1 MKVTPVKGTNDYL
14 PKEVE
19 IRDYLQQKILEV
31 YLANGFEHIIT
42 PVIEDIE
49 NLDKSDGGEN
59 LNLIFKI
66 MKRGDKLDKALAS
79 GVTSENENVLA
90 DMGLRYDLTLPL
102 SRYYANNKDKLTLP
116 MKCIQMDRV
125 YRAERPQK
133 GRLREFIQCDIDIIG
148 SESNDSEI
156 ELILTTT
163 KALQAIGMK
172 NFKVKLNDRRLLR
185 AVLMQMGFAEN
196 ELDSVCITFD
206 KLDKIGMDGVEAEL
220 TEKGFAKEAI
230 TKFTQFLEKNDFS
243 LDSLKDM
250 LEDSSE
256 IDEIMINPSSKDTVC
271 IDLDS
276 FFDLFAIKNNSN
288 DWIFEK
294 ARPLNQEVKVYY
306 REFEPLMKKQAIG
319 GVYSS
324 KNPFKASVN
333 MHFED
338 HIPYLNVLI
347 LPKDTKTVYL
357 GGMMDPEMSCDILL
371 APETEFKFISQED
384 EHTMIWKCVNQKF
397 YD

>member
-1 MKVTPVKGTNDYL
+1 MSNLDNAKLKELMKIEPESMSKEEYESFVYEFKNAQLLL
-14 PKEVE
+14 PVE
-19 IRDYLQQKILEV
+19 IYSKTQ
-31 YLANGFEHIIT
+31 
-42 PVIEDIE
+42 
-49 NLDKSDGGEN
+49 SDE
-59 LNLIFKI
+59 I
-66 MKRGDKLDKALAS
+66 
-79 GVTSENENVLA
+79 NE
-90 DMGLRYDLTLPL
+90 PL
-102 SRYYANNKDKLTLP
+102 SFKPVTIEENGC
-116 MKCIQMDRV
+116 KCIPLFTDNV
-125 YRAERPQK
+125 
-133 GRLREFIQCDIDIIG
+133 
-148 SESNDSEI
+148 
-156 ELILTTT
+156 ELKKNNPPVSVI
-163 KALQAIGMK
+163 AIFMK
-172 NFKVKLNDRRLLR
+172 D
-185 AVLMQMGFAEN
+185 
-196 ELDSVCITFD
+196 
-206 KLDKIGMDGVEAEL
+206 
-220 TEKGFAKEAI
+220 
-230 TKFTQFLEKNDFS
+230 
-243 LDSLKDM
+243 LKDM

-294 ARPLNQEVKVYY
+294 ARPLNHEVKVYY